1 MKKDKTRVKGKL
13 FWYLHPHLALAL
25 GLVIVNLVII
35 LVFTGLLSLASGN
48 SFFEELPYCFLLTM
62 AADGIYDFTTDK
74 DVLQLCIKLVMVLLQ
89 MVVFSGALIGF
100 MTNVL
105 ENLFDKAM
113 NHRGKLKLKN
123 HYILLGW
130 STIGPNI
137 IYDMSFLDNRQ
148 TVVIL
153 TTKEREEVKNDIK
166 NIFSQNGKKIK
177 NLNILI
183 KNGDPSNLQYLSDIS
198 IENAAGV
205 GILYNQVEEEND
217 ELQLHKSDLNSFI
230 LLMSIIHLT
239 SNANIVVEVET
250 GEMKD
255 KIEKLFKNKDI
266 TTNHVSVFSNNLVTG
281 HILGKSIINQQYFNI
296 FFELLG
302 YDGVELY
309 SLDPMP
315 IEEALKIYDNC
326 VPMANYD
333 DDDEIDQEGN
343 KKADHLYVLGENT
356 TCSRKR
362 SNPLVV
368 KKEIPYREKIG
379 NKPFTIFII
388 GENAGLPYLIK
399 EFEDYQQNTNNKVVI
414 KSFSFNDDLMTI
426 IDEINNTEGNRKL
439 LLLSDDREEEKAQDS
454 NVYITLLNLKILN
467 CLDKNVEISIEI
479 SNPNNIQS
487 LKNLGVTKVIITNK
501 IISLYML
508 QLLTHSNSI
517 KFYRDIITTD
527 TTDNEGNIDVEIYDA
542 EELLD
547 VSNQLV
553 FNSKAELT
561 QSFYYASNKKMI
573 LFGYRNKKTDEEIKY
588 LCNDIDQEE
597 EIIIDKDTELVI
609 ITCNE

>member
-1 MKKDKTRVKGKL
+1 MKKNKATSKGKL
-13 FWYLHPHLALAL
+13 FWYLHPHLALVI
-25 GLVIVNLVII
+25 GLIIVNLIII

-48 SFFEELPYCFLLTM
+48 TFLEELPYCFLLTM

-74 DVLQLCIKLVMVLLQ
+74 DVISLCIKLVMVLLQ

-100 MTNVL
+100 ITNVL

-123 HYILLGW
+123 HYVILGW
-130 STIGPNI
+130 STIGPNL
-137 IYDMSFLDNRQ
+137 IYDMSFLDQKQ

-183 KNGDPSNLQYLSDIS
+183 KNGEPSNLQYLSEIS
-198 IENAAGV
+198 IENAAGI
-205 GILYNQVEEEND
+205 GILYTPVEENN

-230 LLMSIIHLT
+230 LLMSIIHLVN
-239 SNANIVVEVET
+239 NANIVVEVET

-255 KIEKLFKNKDI
+255 KIEKLFKNKNI

-296 FFELLG
+296 YFELLG

-315 IEEALKIYDNC
+315 LEDALSIYNNC

-333 DDDEIDQEGN
+333 DDDEIDENGN
-343 KKADHLYVLGENT
+343 KKADHLYVLGEDS

-362 SNPLVV
+362 NEKLVI
-368 KKEIPYREKIG
+368 KKELPYRENKG
-379 NKPFTIFII
+379 DKPFTIFII
-388 GENAGLPYLIK
+388 GENAGLPYLIQ
-399 EFEDYQQNTNNKVVI
+399 EFKDYQNNTNNLVTI
-414 KSFSFNDDLMTI
+414 KSFNFSDNLENI
-426 IDEINNTEGNRKL
+426 IEEINNTKGNRKL

-467 CLDKNVEISIEI
+467 TLDKEVEISIEI

-517 KFYRDIITTD
+517 KFYRDIITSNTGD
-527 TTDNEGNIDVEIYDA
+527 DDNDVDIEIYDA

-547 VSNQLV
+547 VSVPLR
-553 FNSKAELT
+553 FNSKTELV
-561 QSFYYASNKKMI
+561 QSFFYSTNKKMI
-573 LFGYRNKKTDEEIKY
+573 LFGYRNKLIGQEMNY
-588 LCNDIDQEE
+588 LCNDMDKEE
-597 EIIIDKDTELVI
+597 EIIIDKNTEIVI
-609 ITCNE
+609 INCNE